1 MFGQILTDPKLTKT
15 TSNFAI
21 VQDSIVKLLS
31 KTNSI
36 IIKTCDD
43 YSEFYLTKD
52 SLNWKGHFIKSL
64 LVGGVTPSA
73 FGVKDGIAYES
84 KPMLTLLISFN
95 ADSLYK
101 LLVKNKI
108 NNIKQ
113 LTEGELENTFNQVQ
127 KSPGKN
133 MRYGLPGSSHD
144 CNMTIVL
151 KTNNTKQV
159 SYRNV
164 LVSEKKL
171 HSILTLKT
179 FYKIR
184 ELLAKEIE
192 NYNR

>member
-1 MFGQILTDPKLTKT
+1 MTDPKLTKT
-15 TSNFAI
+15 TNDIAI
-21 VQDSIVKLLS
+21 IQDSIVKLLN

-36 IIKTCDD
+36 TIKTCDD

-52 SLNWKGHFIKSL
+52 SLNWKGYFIKSL
-64 LVGGVTPSA
+64 LVGGVTPTT
-73 FGVKDGIAYES
+73 FGVKNGVAYEA
-84 KPMLTLLISFN
+84 KPMLTSIVLFN
-95 ADSLYK
+95 ADTLYK
-101 LLVKNKI
+101 LLVKNGI
-108 NNIKQ
+108 NTIKQ
-113 LTEGELENTFNQVQ
+113 LTEVELENEFNKVQ
-127 KSPGKN
+127 KSPDKN

-179 FYKIR
+179 FYNIR
-184 ELLAKEIE
+184 ELLSKEIE